1 MKSILSDYRNY
12 FKTINKN
19 VNLYYWIVLVSAIS
33 GSAFNILLGIYFKN
47 SGYSENIVGNI
58 LALMTFGSAIGAF
71 PVSIL
76 ASHFNKRN
84 TLLGGLVIMLIM
96 GLVLINFK
104 WLPVMQ
110 LAALLYGMGQSAV
123 MILQGPILFEN
134 TEKNFRI
141 TAFSMA
147 FVLQNLAFVISSF
160 FIGHFSAYLS
170 ITFGK
175 QLANAIV
182 LNLATL
188 MIIVSIILAFKFTGK
203 NMMVRTQHTSIS
215 LAFKQTYFDFKSVF
229 TGGAIYYILQ
239 VAFIGFGAGLVV
251 PFFSMYLKFMLNIT
265 DGAVGTIMAI
275 SQVGTILGGLS
286 VTPLAKRFGRVRT
299 VMACQLLS
307 IPFLLS
313 ISMPQ
318 GIAIIT
324 LSFFFRSSLM
334 NMASPIINTLAMEI
348 VSDDVRTHMSSVV
361 SMTNNLFR
369 ALGIAI
375 GGYLMY
381 AVSYNFPYYIT
392 IVCYLIGTI
401 LFRKTFKS
409 TKL

>member
-1 MKSILSDYRNY
+1 MKNILNEYHRY
-12 FKTINKN
+12 FKSINKN

-47 SGYSENIVGNI
+47 IGYSENIVGNI
-58 LALMTFGSAIGAF
+58 LALMTLGSAIGAF

-84 TLLGGLVIMLIM
+84 TLLGGLSVMLIM
-96 GLVLINFK
+96 GLVLINIQ
-104 WLPVMQ
+104 LLQVMQ
-110 LAALLYGMGQSAV
+110 LAALFYGMGQAAV
-123 MILQGPILFEN
+123 MILQGPILYEN
-134 TEKNFRI
+134 TEKSFRI

-160 FIGHFSAYLS
+160 LIGHLSAYLS
-170 ITFGK
+170 LSFDK
-175 QLANAIV
+175 QMANAIV

-188 MIIVSIILAFKFTGK
+188 MIIISIVLAFKFTGK
-203 NMMVRTQHTSIS
+203 NMMSRKQHTSVR
-215 LAFKQTYFDFKSVF
+215 LAFKQTYIDFKSVF

-286 VTPLAKRFGRVRT
+286 VTPLAKRFGRVKT

-318 GIAIIT
+318 GIVIIT

-334 NMASPIINTLAMEI
+334 NMASPIINSLAMEI
-348 VSDDVRTHMSSVV
+348 VSEDVRTHMSSVV

-369 ALGIAI
+369 AIGIAV

-392 IVCYLIGTI
+392 IICYLIGTT
-401 LFRKTFKS
+401 LFRKSFKNA
-409 TKL
+409 KL